1 MSEEP
6 PKKKRKHNK
15 NDLQESDKAQNT
27 KRAVKRVESANN
39 PSLLPQVFPSLKIFA
54 NFSEKVLPTTSSCQR
69 PLRSCTRLVYFP
81 LDL

>member
-1 MSEEP
+1 MNKEP
-6 PKKKRKHNK
+6 PRKKRKPNK
-15 NDLQESDKAQNT
+15 NDSQESDKSQNT

-39 PSLLPQVFPSLKIFA
+39 PSLLPRVYYSFKIFA
-54 NFSEKVLPTTSSCQR
+54 HFAEKVLPTTSSCQR

>member
-15 NDLQESDKAQNT
+15 NDLQEPDKAQNT

-39 PSLLPQVFPSLKIFA
+39 PSLLPQVFPSSQ
-54 NFSEKVLPTTSSCQR
+54 NFR
-69 PLRSCTRLVYFP
+69 
-81 LDL
+81 